1 MPILGCL
8 VMITTLLIE
17 KLCVIVFK
25 EWFMQMLTLVH
36 SRLWVESVGW
46 KLCLAVAIWP
56 ATPAIFRFNT
66 HRASETVGIQLCNF
80 NI

>member
-8 VMITTLLIE
+8 VMITILLIE
-17 KLCVIVFK
+17 KVCVIVFK
-25 EWFMQMLTLVH
+25 EWFMQMLTRVH
-36 SRLWVESVGW
+36 CRLWVESVGW

-56 ATPAIFRFNT
+56 TTPAVFRFNT
-66 HRASETVGIQLCNF
+66 HRAGETEGILLCNF